1 MKTKF
6 ESDDNLALGKVLN
19 IPMCII
25 IVRSVFHENN
35 NYYSQVFLHKCFY
48 EYEYEFEDD
57 SYVII

>member
-19 IPMCII
+19 IPVCII

-35 NYYSQVFLHKCFY
+35 NYYSQCFY

-57 SYVII
+57 SSVII